1 MNLIDRVKNILLT
14 PKTEWLVIKTENAT
28 VGSLLTSYVIPLSLI
43 PAVIAF
49 LTGLFWTTITYG
61 LVSAIIAVV
70 SAIIA
75 YYVGTYVTDAL
86 APSFSSEKNLN
97 RSAQLTAYSY
107 TAVAVASILGIIPI
121 LGILVVLAGYV
132 YSVYLMYLGT
142 APIKNTPEDKRVV
155 YVIVIIV
162 IQIVLYF
169 ILNAI
174 FAAIV
179 FRSLLGYG
187 YGYRY

>member
-14 PKTEWLVIKTENAT
+14 PKTEWLVIRSENST
-28 VGSLLTSYVIPLSLI
+28 VSSLLTSYVIPLSLI
-43 PAVIAF
+43 PALVAL
-49 LTGLFWTTITYG
+49 LTGLMWTTITYG
-61 LVSAIIAVV
+61 LVSAILAVIGAV
-70 SAIIA
+70 IG
-75 YYVGTYVTDAL
+75 YYVGTYVTDGL
-86 APSFSSEKNLN
+86 APSFSSEKDIN

-107 TAVAVASILGIIPI
+107 TAVAVASILGLIPF
-121 LGILVVLAGYV
+121 LGILVILAGYL

-142 APIKNTPEDKRVV
+142 SPIKNTPEDKRVV
-155 YVIVIIV
+155 YVIVIVV
-162 IQIVLYF
+162 IQIVIYF

-179 FRSLLGYG
+179 FRSILG

>member
-1 MNLIDRVKNILLT
+1 MV
-14 PKTEWLVIKTENAT
+14 
-28 VGSLLTSYVIPLSLI
+28 
-43 PAVIAF
+43 AVISATIAF
-49 LTGLFWTTITYG
+49 
-61 LVSAIIAVV
+61 
-70 SAIIA
+70 
-75 YYVGTYVTDAL
+75 YVGTYVTDAL
-86 APSFSSEKNLN
+86 APSFASEKNLN

-107 TAVAVASILGIIPI
+107 TAVAVASVLGIIPL
-121 LGILVVLAGYV
+121 LGILVVLAGYI

-179 FRSLLGYG
+179 FRSMLGYG
-187 YGYRY
+187 YRF